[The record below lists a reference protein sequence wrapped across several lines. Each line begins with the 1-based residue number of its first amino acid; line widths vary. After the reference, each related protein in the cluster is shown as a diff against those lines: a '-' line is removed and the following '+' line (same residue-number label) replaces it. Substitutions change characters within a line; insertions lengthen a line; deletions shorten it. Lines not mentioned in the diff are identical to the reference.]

1 MAKLLTASGV
11 KFPFSCIIANNICDY
26 GVIEGIRC
34 FPRYLYRPLDKAVKA
49 RKSSKATGQVDLFAS
64 SNAGEHDA
72 SNSQNNEQVVING
85 YVREDAIKPE
95 AVAHFRAAYAGHEA
109 EIDADSVFYYIYG
122 IFHNKD
128 YRETYAN
135 NLQKELP
142 RIPRVATFE
151 EFKAFEVAGR
161 KLAELHVNYEQVKP
175 YDGCTIT
182 GLEEC
187 ADADD
192 FRVTKLKYVKVSAK
206 EYNKTQI
213 IYNNKLS
220 ISNIPLEVQDYVI
233 NKKSALDSLIEQCG
247 VSVDNTSQ
255 IVNDFNN
262 IAEEKGDPQYILHLI
277 LRVITV
283 SLETNKIVA
292 SLPALRIHP
301 LDQ

>member
-1 MAKLLTASGV
+1 M
-11 KFPFSCIIANNICDY
+11 
-26 GVIEGIRC
+26 
-34 FPRYLYRPLDKAVKA
+34 
-49 RKSSKATGQVDLFAS
+49 
-64 SNAGEHDA
+64 
-72 SNSQNNEQVVING
+72 
-85 YVREDAIKPE
+85 
-95 AVAHFRAAYAGHEA
+95 
-109 EIDADSVFYYIYG
+109 
-122 IFHNKD
+122 
-128 YRETYAN
+128 
-135 NLQKELP
+135 
-142 RIPRVATFE
+142 
-151 EFKAFEVAGR
+151 
-161 KLAELHVNYEQVKP
+161 
-175 YDGCTIT
+175 
-182 GLEEC
+182 
-187 ADADD
+187 
-192 FRVTKLKYVKVSAK
+192 VSAK

-233 NKKSALDSLIEQCG
+233 NKKSALDSLIEQCD